1 LQVLTKDGGVSIRD
15 SSFLFG
21 LKGEKMFNIL
31 DTISEWLHALG
42 DLIIEIAV
50 FVVGTLGVSILV
62 LGLWRVLELLWAL

>member
-1 LQVLTKDGGVSIRD
+1 
-15 SSFLFG
+15 
-21 LKGEKMFNIL
+21 MFNIL